1 MDLRTHGEG
10 KGGTGVRVELGDPHV
25 RVSRAVPEEPPRKE
39 PRSPKLGSQRA
50 AYVPGRHQGERPPE
64 PGEATAQDGVSQG
77 TPAEVGG
84 EETGKS
90 SGFQIHVGIGIK
102 T

>member
-10 KGGTGVRVELGDPHV
+10 KGGTGVHVKLGDPHV
-25 RVSRAVPEEPPRKE
+25 QVSRTVPEGPPRRE
-39 PRSPKLGSQRA
+39 PRSPKLGPQRA
-50 AYVPGRHQGERPPE
+50 AYGPGHHQGERPPE
-64 PGEATAQDGVSQG
+64 PEEATAQDGVSQG
-77 TPAEVGG
+77 TPAEVVG

-90 SGFQIHVGIGIK
+90 SGFQVHVGIGIK